1 MINDCLKAWISDQ
14 RLMWLRTFIRW
25 NCHFVVVVRYSEK
38 IINCGSGKCVE
49 NYGKLCRNWI
59 FRQGREKQRQQ
70 TQQNRWM
77 TSAELQVAEVKRS
90 GEQVAIGKEERERER
105 RWKWNENNGE
115 WNCWQWAIIRV
126 SFIRSSINHN
136 GIEAEG
142 GRWSAPVN
150 CSRVIT
156 FLVEELR
163 VLIQLILLQ
172 PWFDIDASTVCHIE
186 IIPQTNHQFRQR
198 CRECATQNNDHGNF
212 EATQNHARVESMPK

>member
-1 MINDCLKAWISDQ
+1 MCRKLWKIMQELNIQTGTRETKTTNTTKSMNDLNGVASGGSQAQ
-14 RLMWLRTFIRW
+14 RRTGGHWKR
-25 NCHFVVVVRYSEK
+25 
-38 IINCGSGKCVE
+38 
-49 NYGKLCRNWI
+49 
-59 FRQGREKQRQQ
+59 RE
-70 TQQNRWM
+70 
-77 TSAELQVAEVKRS
+77 
-90 GEQVAIGKEERERER
+90 GERENG
-105 RWKWNENNGE
+105 NENNGE

-150 CSRVIT
+150 YSRVIT
-156 FLVEELR
+156 FLVEEIR

-186 IIPQTNHQFRQR
+186 IIPQTNHQFCQR